1 MRMGESVERLAV
13 RLHQRLQRENKFLLI
28 LDDVWQMIDLDALG
42 VPQPEVHTGSKII
55 LTSRSLEICREMKT
69 DEEVK
74 VDVLN
79 DEEAWQLFS
88 RSAGKVATLKH
99 IEPLARVVARECSG
113 LPLAIITVG
122 TAMRGK
128 TMIELWKDALNEL
141 RRSVPHIRGIEDRV
155 FRPLKWSYDS
165 LQGKNIKPCFLYCA
179 LYPEDFS
186 IEVSEL
192 VNCWLA
198 EGLIDEQQNYEDLHN
213 RGIALI
219 ENLKDSCLLEEG
231 AHESTVKMHD
241 VIRDVAIWI
250 SSSLDDGYKSLV
262 RSGIGLTRISEA
274 EMSTSLKR
282 ISFIN
287 NKIVGLPDRGIQC
300 PEASSLL
307 LQGNLP
313 LERIP
318 YGFLQ
323 AFQSLQILNVSGT
336 NIQSLPQSILHL
348 VDLKVL
354 LLRDCRLLEELTQLG
369 MLSKLQVLDCCAT
382 RIRELPSG
390 MENLSNLRVLNISR
404 THYLQ
409 SIQSGI
415 LSRLSSL
422 EVLEMAHSA
431 YIWRQPTDEVLGCL
445 GRLFILSARFATIPS
460 FISEDPTWIGRLKR
474 FQFYI
479 GPEAI
484 SMPSKHDKRKVTIG
498 GLDLS
503 GEWICWF
510 LPNASSFVL
519 NHCRGL
525 KQMLETLVIDRVDHF
540 ASLKSLTIAS
550 FNSSLRPDG
559 GCAAHCDLLPNLE
572 ELRLQ
577 NLTCLENISELVG
590 HLGLRFTR
598 LKSMEVTVCPRLK
611 CLLWVSFLPALPN
624 LQKIEVSFCD
634 ELVELFNCSAETFV
648 PEPIAPNLKTVEL
661 KKLGKLKTFYNHEQS
676 WQSLEEI
683 EVIDCNSLK
692 QLPLTTHNA
701 NTIKEIRGGLR
712 WWNNLHWKD
721 VATRSSLQPYFKA
734 RTDQIIQTCR

>member
-1 MRMGESVERLAV
+1 MEVLTSILDAAAVEISRRRCGSFSNIKNFIRFQSNLNDLEKKMNSLIDLRSNVKEEVDLSNTQKMEWLRDVQQIIFEAEPVQAGRTTNKQKLCGCFFNCSERYEFSRETVRIVKEIERLLKIRNIIARTECVNHLAKKVEYIPGPSIRNQTTAPNSLAKVMNLLNDDNVQRIGVWGMGGVGKTTLVKNLNNNLKNTSSTQQFGVVIWATVSKELDLKRVQIQIAERLNLEMIMGESVERLAV

-287 NKIVGLPDRGIQC
+287 NKILGLPDRGIQC

-307 LQGNLP
+307 LQGHLP

-318 YGFLQ
+318 DGFLQ
-323 AFQSLQILNVSGT
+323 AFQSLRILNVSGT

-382 RIRELPSG
+382 RIRELPSE
-390 MENLSNLRVLNISR
+390 MENLSNLRV
-404 THYLQ
+404 
-409 SIQSGI
+409 
-415 LSRLSSL
+415 
-422 EVLEMAHSA
+422 
-431 YIWRQPTDEVLGCL
+431 
-445 GRLFILSARFATIPS
+445 
-460 FISEDPTWIGRLKR
+460 
-474 FQFYI
+474 
-479 GPEAI
+479 
-484 SMPSKHDKRKVTIG
+484 
-498 GLDLS
+498 
-503 GEWICWF
+503 
-510 LPNASSFVL
+510 
-519 NHCRGL
+519 
-525 KQMLETLVIDRVDHF
+525 
-540 ASLKSLTIAS
+540 
-550 FNSSLRPDG
+550 
-559 GCAAHCDLLPNLE
+559 
-572 ELRLQ
+572 
-577 NLTCLENISELVG
+577 
-590 HLGLRFTR
+590 
-598 LKSMEVTVCPRLK
+598 
-611 CLLWVSFLPALPN
+611 
-624 LQKIEVSFCD
+624 
-634 ELVELFNCSAETFV
+634 
-648 PEPIAPNLKTVEL
+648 
-661 KKLGKLKTFYNHEQS
+661 
-676 WQSLEEI
+676 
-683 EVIDCNSLK
+683 
-692 QLPLTTHNA
+692 
-701 NTIKEIRGGLR
+701 
-712 WWNNLHWKD
+712 
-721 VATRSSLQPYFKA
+721 
-734 RTDQIIQTCR
+734 